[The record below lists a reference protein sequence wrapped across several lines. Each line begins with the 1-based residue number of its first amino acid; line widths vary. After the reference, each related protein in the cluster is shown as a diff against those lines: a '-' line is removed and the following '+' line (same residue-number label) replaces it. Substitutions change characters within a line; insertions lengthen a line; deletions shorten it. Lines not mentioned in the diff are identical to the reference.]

1 MSVEAKT
8 IEGINLKERWGI
20 DAKEYWVSGISVPLD
35 FQDVM
40 VQVSEQRATAVEKE
54 VAPLASRIKAR
65 NKRLETA
72 GTALSALSKLTFD
85 TSKDANPTSG
95 NTTSFTKEEYGLLKE
110 IDCWPFSDANYSV
123 ERQWSKDKCDYAKR
137 MVQTEID
144 KLNNESQLDMNRM
157 QSLVDHRDQSF
168 NTATT
173 MMQHISETRGTTIK
187 GMS

>member
-1 MSVEAKT
+1 MAVESKV
-8 IEGINLKERWGI
+8 IEGMRVGELWNIKPM
-20 DAKEYWVSGISVPLD
+20 EYSVSGIEGTLD
-35 FQDVM
+35 FQDLM

-54 VAPLASRIKAR
+54 VAPLATRIKAR
-65 NKRLETA
+65 NKRLEVA

-95 NTTSFTKEEYGLLKE
+95 NTTSFSKEEYDLLKD
-110 IDCWPFSDANYSV
+110 IDCWPFADANYSV
-123 ERQWSKDKCDYAKR
+123 ERTWSKDKCDYAKR